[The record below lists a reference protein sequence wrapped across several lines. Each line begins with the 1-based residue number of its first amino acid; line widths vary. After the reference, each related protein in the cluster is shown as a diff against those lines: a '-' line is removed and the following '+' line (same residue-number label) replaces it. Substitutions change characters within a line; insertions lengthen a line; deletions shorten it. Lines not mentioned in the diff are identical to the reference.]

1 MNWLGRLLHK
11 SPAESCSLAPLSYGT
26 RSRQFDGAVSCG
38 LDSQP
43 RYRIRWIGT
52 PNLSFFHDLS
62 AVYTGALRTIPRAR
76 QARSPND
83 KPSGR
88 VLVIRF
94 PAASACSAV
103 KAVASRMGLSVA
115 SHASPGASPMLTSLP
130 CTSARLTVLL
140 VAVLNISEVSL
151 SAPGSRFS
159 TASRAEASRTILFIP
174 SRLAPF
180 GNQLVS
186 RPANAAEHSPV
197 PSTNRSSR
205 CSPSGLCPSI
215 SLEQKPTRRLLHA
228 RAGMVIRSL
237 LRTPRLRPLPR
248 PVVSA

>member
-1 MNWLGRLLHK
+1 MLLLVVDAYSVGRLLLTDVLRAYPEVTRL
-11 SPAESCSLAPLSYGT
+11 SSRRLAACSGSIQQ
-26 RSRQFDGAVSCG
+26 R
-38 LDSQP
+38 
-43 RYRIRWIGT
+43 RYRMRWIGT

-62 AVYTGALRTIPRAR
+62 AVYTGTLRTIPRAR

-94 PAASACSAV
+94 PAAFACSAV
-103 KAVASRMGLSVA
+103 KAVASRTGLSVA
-115 SHASPGASPMLTSLP
+115 SHASPGVSPRLTSLP

-140 VAVLNISEVSL
+140 VAVLNISGVSL

-180 GNQLVS
+180 VNQLVDEGCTS
-186 RPANAAEHSPV
+186 ATPPLGCGTLPSSPSV
-197 PSTNRSSR
+197 ASSSR
-205 CSPSGLCPSI
+205 LGLVLS
-215 SLEQKPTRRLLHA
+215 
-228 RAGMVIRSL
+228 
-237 LRTPRLRPLPR
+237 
-248 PVVSA
+248 SAITSFRKGIKGFLIPILA

>member
-1 MNWLGRLLHK
+1 MLLLAVDAYSVGRFLLTDLLRAYPEITQA
-11 SPAESCSLAPLSYGT
+11 SSRRPAACAASI
-26 RSRQFDGAVSCG
+26 RQR
-38 LDSQP
+38 

-52 PNLSFFHDLS
+52 PNLSFFQDLS

-94 PAASACSAV
+94 PAVSACSAV
-103 KAVASRMGLSVA
+103 KAVTSRMGLSVA
-115 SHASPGASPMLTSLP
+115 SHASPGASPRLTSLP

-140 VAVLNISEVSL
+140 VAVLNISGVSL

-180 GNQLVS
+180 VNQLVDEGCTS
-186 RPANAAEHSPV
+186 LHMFPDKALSALDTAFQRRDPQFVIVHSQDNFIADID
-197 PSTNRSSR
+197 S
-205 CSPSGLCPSI
+205 
-215 SLEQKPTRRLLHA
+215 
-228 RAGMVIRSL
+228 
-237 LRTPRLRPLPR
+237 
-248 PVVSA
+248 